1 MGVEGLFRKSF
12 AIAIG
17 FIAVIAISIVAIFGM
32 TTHKPRGVVVLMYH
46 DFGYKGNPSV
56 INAEVF
62 DDQMNALYENDFN
75 IISIEQYVDY
85 MEGRIDLPEK
95 SVLITFDDGYLDFYE
110 IAYPILQTYQFP
122 ATNFIIVKSSDEPN
136 PDHLPHLTWDQ
147 MREMKANG
155 MSFYNHT
162 YDYHKMLNID
172 DNKSQMLA
180 NHMEGET
187 TEQYK
192 ARVKEDLLKAHEIL
206 VRELGEQDNI
216 LAFPYGAF
224 SDELLE
230 VMEEIGI
237 DHAFTIR
244 PGLNERGKQKLYYR
258 VNAGLSALD
267 GDALVKKIT
276 EQY

>member
-1 MGVEGLFRKSF
+1 MECLFRKSF
-12 AIAIG
+12 AIALG
-17 FIAVIAISIVAIFGM
+17 FIAVIAISLVAIFGM
-32 TTHKPRGVVVLMYH
+32 TAHKPRGVVVLMYH
-46 DFGYKGNPSV
+46 DFGYSGNPSI

-62 DDQMNALYENDFN
+62 DDQMNALKENN
-75 IISIEQYVDY
+75 YNVISMEQYVDY
-85 MEGRIDLPEK
+85 MEGKIDVPEK
-95 SVLITFDDGYLDFYE
+95 SVLITFDDGYSDFYE
-110 IAYPILQTYQFP
+110 IAYPILQKYEFP

-136 PDHLPHLTWDQ
+136 PNQLPHITWDQ

-162 YDYHKMLNID
+162 YDSHKMI
-172 DNKSQMLA
+172 NKAEKKSPMLA

-192 ARVKEDLLKAHEIL
+192 ARVREDLVTAHELL
-206 VRELGEQDNI
+206 VKELGEQDNI

-230 VMEEIGI
+230 VMEEIGLH
-237 DHAFTIR
+237 HAFTIR
-244 PGLNERGKQKLYYR
+244 PGLNERGGEKLYYR
-258 VNAGLSALD
+258 VNAGLSAMD
-267 GDALVKKIT
+267 GDALIKKII

>member
-1 MGVEGLFRKSF
+1 MERLFRKSL

-17 FIAVIAISIVAIFGM
+17 FIAVIAISLVAIFGM
-32 TTHKPRGVVVLMYH
+32 TAHKPKGVVVLMYH
-46 DFGYKGNPSV
+46 DFGYSGNPSI

-62 DDQMNALYENDFN
+62 DDQMNALHENNFN
-75 IISIEQYVDY
+75 VISMEQYVDY

-95 SVLITFDDGYLDFYE
+95 SVLITFDDGYSDFYE
-110 IAYPILQTYQFP
+110 IAYPILQQYQFP
-122 ATNFIIVKSSDEPN
+122 ATNFIVVKSSDEPN
-136 PDHLPHLTWDQ
+136 PDHLPHMTWDE

-155 MSFYNHT
+155 MSFYSHT
-162 YDYHKMLNID
+162 YDSHKMLNKAE
-172 DNKSQMLA
+172 NKSPMLA

-187 TEQYK
+187 SEQYM
-192 ARVKEDLLKAHEIL
+192 ARVREDLVTAHELL
-206 VRELGEQDNI
+206 VKELGEQDNI

-237 DHAFTIR
+237 NHAFTIR
-244 PGLNERGKQKLYYR
+244 PGLNERNGEKLYYR
-258 VNAGLSALD
+258 VNAGLSAMD
-267 GDALVKKIT
+267 GDALIKKIT